1 MSSKLDP
8 GWGWFEPP
16 PPPENGHRQAL
27 ARAFAR
33 AFSGADGELALS
45 HLRALTLERC
55 LGPDASDQALRC
67 LEGQRLL
74 AAHILS
80 LVEQGRDPTL
90 HM

>member
-1 MSSKLDP
+1 MSKPDP
-8 GWGWFEPP
+8 GWGWFEPAP
-16 PPPENGHRQAL
+16 PPDNSQRLVL

-45 HLRALTLERC
+45 HLRALTLDRC
-55 LGPDASDQALRC
+55 LGPEATDQALRC

>member
-1 MSSKLDP
+1 MSSPDP
-8 GWGWFEPP
+8 GWSWFDPP
-16 PPPENGHRQAL
+16 PPPEPGHRL
-27 ARAFAR
+27 TVARAFAR

-55 LGPDASDQALRC
+55 LGPDAGDAALRC

-90 HM
+90 HI

>member
-1 MSSKLDP
+1 MSKPDP

-16 PPPENGHRQAL
+16 APPDNSQRLAL

-55 LGPDASDQALRC
+55 LGPEASDSALRC

-80 LVEQGRDPTL
+80 LVDRGRDPTL
-90 HM
+90 HI

>member
-1 MSSKLDP
+1 MSTPEP
-8 GWGWFEPP
+8 GWDWFDPP
-16 PPPENGHRQAL
+16 PPPAGAQRLAV

-55 LGPDASDQALRC
+55 LGPEASDAALRC

-80 LVEQGRDPTL
+80 LVEQGRDPSL
-90 HM
+90 HI